1 MHRNVVRV
9 RNTVLLGVVPV
20 LMMALL
26 ATSPGAG
33 AVAHATAT
41 SPATANVSAAGRFL
55 APVELDGGELFVA
68 PAEPGQRPEVSRVSA
83 AAKIWANPAVEGA
96 QEGPLGYGLVSI
108 ALRVHGVARVE
119 RLLAWVGFAR
129 HTAAYSCPAETGPV
143 VKEPPLPSDGYIAVV
158 IGAVDGAP
166 AVTYTARSS
175 VCESV
180 HPASLTNANE
190 VVSVPWSM
198 VGGATGAALQVV
210 ASVPPCG
217 TVAGIASGG
226 SATSMT
232 ITIGATVP
240 DVLSHCGPA
249 QVVSET
255 VNLGPL
261 GNPPGAPPPLVS
273 PTTRILHGALGP
285 AHLTVTP

>member
-1 MHRNVVRV
+1 MHRNVMGVRTTLV
-9 RNTVLLGVVPV
+9 FWIVPV
-20 LMMALL
+20 LMMAALVASPDAR
-26 ATSPGAG
+26 ATSRT
-33 AVAHATAT
+33 TAA
-41 SPATANVSAAGRFL
+41 SPASADVSAAGEFL
-55 APVELDGGELFVA
+55 APVELDGGAFLVA
-68 PAEPGQRPEVSRVSA
+68 PAAPGQRPKVSRSAA

-96 QEGPLGYGLVSI
+96 QAGSLGYGLVSI
-108 ALRVHGVARVE
+108 ALRVRGVARVE
-119 RLLAWVGFAR
+119 RLFAWVGFAR
-129 HTAAYSCPAETGPV
+129 HTATYGCPNETAPLA
-143 VKEPPLPSDGYIAVV
+143 KMPQLPSDGYIAVV
-158 IGAVDGAP
+158 IGAGDGAP
-166 AVTYTARSS
+166 ALTYTARTS
-175 VCESV
+175 VCETV
-180 HPASLTNANE
+180 HPASLANASE
-190 VVSVPWSM
+190 EISIPWSP
-198 VGGATGAALQVV
+198 VGGATSAVLQVV
-210 ASVPPCG
+210 ATVPPCG